1 MSTITFDTM
10 LIILGGVLLLGI
22 LWIYLLT
29 KQRQKFKQLIDFAI
43 EGLIISHKGC
53 VVEINAQAL
62 KLFGGTDKE
71 EILGK
76 SMFKF
81 IAPESKELV
90 QQQSEKSHTEM
101 YECMLLRKNGTSFP
115 ALVRGSDMI
124 SFGKKMRVSAVID
137 LSELKEAQ
145 YALQALNDN
154 LEMQVQT
161 QIEKNRQQ
169 EMMLFQQS
177 RHAQMGEMISM
188 IAHQWRQPLNVLS
201 LLAQNIVFKYKL
213 HKLDDT
219 VLDEFKEDSMRQ
231 ILQMSKTI
239 DDFRDFF
246 KPDKAIKI
254 FDVKQQLFHAVEM
267 VKPIVASHGIEL
279 TFNAEDN
286 LKIESFPN
294 EFGQSII
301 NILNNAKDVLLESCG
316 DHTKQIIVEA
326 KRGENLD
333 VVVSI
338 EDNGGGID
346 EIVMPN
352 IFEPYF
358 STKGAQHGTRL
369 GLYMTKII
377 VEEHMHG
384 RISVENTPEGARFQ
398 IVLRG
403 LE

>member
-1 MSTITFDTM
+1 MSTLAPTSLLFSVGV
-10 LIILGGVLLLGI
+10 ILFVTT
-22 LWIYLLT
+22 LWIYLLI

-53 VVEINAQAL
+53 VVEINDQAL
-62 KLFGGTDKE
+62 KLFGGTNKE

-76 SMFKF
+76 SMFDF
-81 IAPESKELV
+81 IAPESKALV
-90 QQQSEKSHTEM
+90 QTQSFKSHTEM
-101 YECMLLRKNGTSFP
+101 YECQLLRKNGTSFP
-115 ALVRGSDMI
+115 ALVRGSDMMC
-124 SFGKKMRVSAVID
+124 FGKKMRVSAVID

-145 YALQALNDN
+145 YALQALNGN
-154 LEMQVQT
+154 LEMQVQA
-161 QIEKNRQQ
+161 QIEKTRQQ

-219 VLDEFKEDSMRQ
+219 VVEEFKEDSMRQ

-246 KPDKAIKI
+246 KPDKSVKI
-254 FDVKQQLFHAVEM
+254 FDVKQQLSHAVEM

-279 TFNAEDN
+279 SFHAEDG
-286 LKIESFPN
+286 LTVESFPN

-346 EIVMPN
+346 EIVMPY

-358 STKGAQHGTRL
+358 STKGAKHGTGL

-384 RISVENTPEGARFQ
+384 HLSVENTTMGAKFQ
-398 IVLRG
+398 IILQG
-403 LE
+403 LG

>member
-90 QQQSEKSHTEM
+90 QQQSEKSHSEM

-188 IAHQWRQPLNVLS
+188 IAHQWRQPLAAIAATTSFLS
-201 LLAQNIVFKYKL
+201 AKL
-213 HKLDDT
+213 MLEEVNKQ
-219 VLDEFKEDSMRQ
+219 EFEEEIGRIETYVSH
-231 ILQMSKTI
+231 LSKTI

-246 KPDKAIKI
+246 KFSP
-254 FDVKQQLFHAVEM
+254 
-267 VKPIVASHGIEL
+267 
-279 TFNAEDN
+279 
-286 LKIESFPN
+286 
-294 EFGQSII
+294 SIG
-301 NILNNAKDVLLESCG
+301 L
-316 DHTKQIIVEA
+316 
-326 KRGENLD
+326 
-333 VVVSI
+333 
-338 EDNGGGID
+338 
-346 EIVMPN
+346 
-352 IFEPYF
+352 PYF
-358 STKGAQHGTRL
+358 CFPIILSHSINDICL
-369 GLYMTKII
+369 GLDKLII
-377 VEEHMHG
+377 AEKTGNFSFFILALLLKYHSLSS
-384 RISVENTPEGARFQ
+384 RSNDLIISFSSSCSSLVITFS
-398 IVLRG
+398 IS